1 ARSGTGSRFGL
12 SLRAMQ
18 NILVTGANR
27 GIGLALARRFLQLG
41 ERVFAG
47 MRSPEEAPFADL
59 PSAQRERLTVVP
71 LDVNSEDSVA
81 AAAHALNAKVSQLD
95 VLVNMAGISPFPHDA
110 RLDSVDLAQVMAAF
124 QTNVIGPLRTAR
136 AFAPLL
142 RAAAAPAR
150 AARLVNVSSGVASMA
165 GKDNGMF
172 YAYGVSKTALNMLSV
187 TESFD
192 LKADGVCVVALDPGW
207 VRTDLGGPNAH
218 LSPEES
224 AVACADLILGLTLAQ
239 TGKFL
244 HYSGNEIP
252 F

>member
-1 ARSGTGSRFGL
+1 
-12 SLRAMQ
+12 MQ
-18 NILVTGANR
+18 QILVTGANR
-27 GIGLALARRFLQLG
+27 GIGLALTRRFLQLG

-47 MRSPEEAPFADL
+47 MRKPQDAPFADL
-59 PSAQRERLTVVP
+59 PGAERERLTVLG
-71 LDVNSEDSVA
+71 LDVNSDESVA
-81 AAAHALNAKVSQLD
+81 AAAQAVSAETNRLD

-110 RLDSVDLAQVMAAF
+110 RLDGVDLAKVSEAF
-124 QTNVIGPLRTAR
+124 QTNVVGPLRTAR

-142 RAAAAPAR
+142 RAAVTPER

-172 YAYGVSKTALNMLSV
+172 YAYGISKTALNMLSL

-207 VRTDLGGPNAH
+207 VRTELGGPNAH
-218 LSPEES
+218 LAPEES
-224 AVACADLILGLTLAQ
+224 ARACAELILGLTLAQ

-244 HYSGNEIP
+244 HYSGSEIA

>member
-1 ARSGTGSRFGL
+1 
-12 SLRAMQ
+12 MQ
-18 NILVTGANR
+18 QSILITGANR
-27 GIGLALARRFLQLG
+27 GIGLALTRRFLELG
-41 ERVFAG
+41 QRVFAG
-47 MRSPEEAPFADL
+47 VRRTSTESVFADL
-59 PSAQRERLTVVP
+59 PNEQRERLTVVA
-71 LDVNSEDSVA
+71 LDVNSSDSVRKA
-81 AAAHALNAKVSQLD
+81 AAQVTGQVTRLD

-110 RLDSVDLAQVMAAF
+110 RLDAVDLAKCSEAF
-124 QTNVIGPLRTAR
+124 ETNVIGPLRTAQ

-142 RAAAAPAR
+142 RAAASAERP
-150 AARLVNVSSGVASMA
+150 ARLVNVSSGVASMA

-172 YAYGVSKTALNMLSV
+172 YAYCVSKTALNMLSL

-218 LSPEES
+218 LAPEES
-224 AVACADLILGLTLAQ
+224 ARACADLILGLTLEQ

-244 HYSGNEIP
+244 HYSGSEIA